1 MYFRHADTV
10 VRKTED
16 QAIHYILKVLSII
29 AWLSWSRHKTLKSS
43 FPFFRRNY
51 FLVFL
56 KKWHILKTIFKFIH
70 LSL

>member
-1 MYFRHADTV
+1 MYFHHADTI

-43 FPFFRRNY
+43 FSFF
-51 FLVFL
+51 LEE
-56 KKWHILKTIFKFIH
+56 TIFLF
-70 LSL
+70 S